1 MAMMIVNTKAIV
13 VVAYYIR
20 RALFRSKLSF
30 VFDRCTKCDTA
41 KMNSVQHSIA
51 NEVNDCLSKATQ
63 ELANKYAQSGEALLI
78 HTIYK

>member
-1 MAMMIVNTKAIV
+1 
-13 VVAYYIR
+13 
-20 RALFRSKLSF
+20 
-30 VFDRCTKCDTA
+30 
-41 KMNSVQHSIA
+41 MNSVQHSVA